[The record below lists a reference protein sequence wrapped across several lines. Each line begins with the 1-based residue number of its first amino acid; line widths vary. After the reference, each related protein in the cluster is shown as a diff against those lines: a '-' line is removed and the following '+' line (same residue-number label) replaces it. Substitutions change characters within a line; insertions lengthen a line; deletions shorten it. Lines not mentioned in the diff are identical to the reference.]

1 MLKNGIKSATTK
13 TRVEVLTADAE
24 FERSLRDAFAAG
36 GTIDLDLVNGTL
48 SESEGLLGR
57 EGVTVAVI
65 DIDGSDEMEM
75 AALERLATR
84 LAGWPPI
91 VVVMPSFDKDVARRL
106 VRMRVADFLV
116 KPVQPIEL
124 VRTCARVVQAPKGA
138 DRAEAEIYTYIPAI
152 GGAGVTTLAIQTAL
166 LLLGSGDQKARPST
180 CLVDLDFQHGACAHY
195 LDLEPRLDLKEIE
208 PRPERL
214 DRQLL
219 EVMLSYHASGLAV
232 IAAPNRPAEMRTF
245 DPEMVTR
252 LLDLVSANFNYVVMD
267 MPRTWFPWTDGVL
280 LGSNQL
286 YVVCEMTVPGI
297 KHAKQLVAAISER
310 LEGGKRPRV
319 IVNRFEQSLFGA
331 GLRRNDV
338 IQAFG
343 ADLAGI
349 VPNSY
354 RLVREAIDRGVPLD
368 EVQPGNKITQELKK
382 IMASRQRDAGG
393 GAAEAGAAKPQ
404 KKLNVSWAR

>member
-1 MLKNGIKSATTK
+1 MLKSGSKTAPNK
-13 TRVEVLTADAE
+13 TRVEVLTVDSE
-24 FERSLRDAFAAG
+24 FERSMRDTFAIG
-36 GTIDLDLVNGTL
+36 GKIDLGLINGTVL
-48 SESEGLLGR
+48 ACEEALGR
-57 EGVTVAVI
+57 EGVTVVVVDMDAA
-65 DIDGSDEMEM
+65 DEKEM

-91 VVVMPSFDKDVARRL
+91 VVVTPSFDKDVARRL
-106 VRMRVADFLV
+106 VQMRVADFLV

-138 DRAEAEIYTYIPAI
+138 DQAEAEIYTYIPAI

-166 LLLGSGDQKARPST
+166 LLLGSGDQKARPAT

-252 LLDLVSANFNYVVMD
+252 LLDLVSAHFKYVVID
-267 MPRTWFPWTDGVL
+267 MPRTWFPWTDSVL
-280 LGSNQL
+280 LGSNRL
-286 YVVCEMTVPGI
+286 YIVCEMTVPGI
-297 KHAKQLVAAISER
+297 KHAKQLVVAIKER
-310 LEGGKRPRV
+310 LEEVARPQV
-319 IVNRFEQSLFGA
+319 IVNRFEQRVFGP
-331 GLRRNDV
+331 GLRRSDV
-338 IQAFG
+338 EQAFG
-343 ADLAGI
+343 ADLATTI
-349 VPNSY
+349 PNNY

-382 IMASRQRDAGG
+382 LIMSSQRAAVDPAAAGVP
-393 GAAEAGAAKPQ
+393 APQ
-404 KKLNVSWAR
+404 KKLRMSWAQ

>member
-1 MLKNGIKSATTK
+1 MFKSGSKTTPNK
-13 TRVEVLTADAE
+13 TRVEVLTVDSE
-24 FERSLRDAFAAG
+24 FERSMRDTFAIG
-36 GTIDLDLVNGTL
+36 GKIDLGLINGTV
-48 SESEGLLGR
+48 SACEEALGR
-57 EGVTVAVI
+57 EGVTVVVRDMDAA
-65 DIDGSDEMEM
+65 DEKEM

-91 VVVMPSFDKDVARRL
+91 VVVTPWFDKDVARRL
-106 VRMRVADFLV
+106 VQMRVADFLV

-138 DRAEAEIYTYIPAI
+138 DQAEAEIYTDITAI

-166 LLLGSGDQKARPST
+166 LLLGSGDQKARPAT

-252 LLDLVSANFNYVVMD
+252 LLDLVSAHFKYVIID
-267 MPRTWFPWTDGVL
+267 MPRTWFPWTDSVL
-280 LGSNQL
+280 LGSNRL
-286 YVVCEMTVPGI
+286 YIVCEMTVPGI
-297 KHAKQLVAAISER
+297 KHAKQLVVAIKER
-310 LEGGKRPRV
+310 LEEVARPQV
-319 IVNRFEQSLFGA
+319 IVNRFEQRMFGP
-331 GLRRNDV
+331 GLRRSDV
-338 IQAFG
+338 EQAFG
-343 ADLAGI
+343 ADLATTI
-349 VPNSY
+349 PNHY

-382 IMASRQRDAGG
+382 LIMSSQRA
-393 GAAEAGAAKPQ
+393 AAEPAAAGVPAPQ
-404 KKLNVSWAR
+404 KKLRMSWAQ